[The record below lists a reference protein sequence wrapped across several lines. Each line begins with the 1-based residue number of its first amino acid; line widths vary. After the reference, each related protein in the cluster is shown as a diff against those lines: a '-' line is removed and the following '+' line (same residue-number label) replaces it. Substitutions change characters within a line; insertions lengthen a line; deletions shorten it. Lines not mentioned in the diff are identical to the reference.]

1 MDSAANGAPEKVVEG
16 RFVVTAAVA
25 PAGDTARLRFFF
37 RELRSGRSLAGPL
50 SFRVRVLDA
59 RSGTVVHESATV
71 AAVSGRG
78 DVECPIPRTGFYEV
92 FVEFWLDGEPGRVYR
107 PEDWRLWLGDAG
119 SGPEWPRGWLA
130 GAAVL
135 IAAGAGL
142 TARRWKGRASP
153 R

>member
-59 RSGTVVHESATV
+59 RSGTVVHQSATV

-78 DVECPIPRTGFYEV
+78 DRRMEFRSIPLNASIRIYTVRGQLVQTLRQDGSNNGFVAWDLRTKDN
-92 FVEFWLDGEPGRVYR
+92 LDVAPGLYVYR
-107 PEDWRLWLGDAG
+107 VDAAGLGDYIGKFA
-119 SGPEWPRGWLA
+119 
-130 GAAVL
+130 
-135 IAAGAGL
+135 II
-142 TARRWKGRASP
+142 K
-153 R
+153 